1 MRWAG
6 RFSAVLGTIAL
17 LWLAGPTAFAQTAS
31 PTGAVDCTSFDTTE
45 EAQAF
50 YDDHKDDNA
59 SNPDPFGLD
68 TDGDGTPCEGLRS
81 AGGTATATPAPS
93 ASPSATP
100 SGELTETGAATN
112 VMALSGISL
121 LELGYS
127 LTLLARRWGVRSRQ
141 LPVYLLRKL
150 VRARREGH
158 DGIELA
164 DELVIVHKSV
174 LSEQSASPSDEE
186 PAEPEPL
193 VETGPT
199 AKIPGP
205 SVYSQVARD
214 AVERNRHR

>member
-6 RFSAVLGTIAL
+6 RLSAVLGTIAL
-17 LWLAGPTAFAQTAS
+17 LWLAGPSAWAQTAS
-31 PTGAVDCTSFDTTE
+31 PTGAIDCTSFDTTE
-45 EAQAF
+45 EAQTY
-50 YDDHKDDNA
+50 YDDHKDDDPN
-59 SNPDPFGLD
+59 NPDPFGLD

-93 ASPSATP
+93 VSPSATP
-100 SGELTETGAATN
+100 SGQLTETGAATN
-112 VMALSGISL
+112 VMALSGVSL
-121 LELGYS
+121 LEFGYG

-174 LSEQSASPSDEE
+174 LTEQPASPSDEE
-186 PAEPEPL
+186 PTEPGPL

-199 AKIPGP
+199 LKITGP

-214 AVERNRHR
+214 AVERNGHR

>member
-1 MRWAG
+1 MRWAS
-6 RFSAVLGTIAL
+6 RFSAVSGTIAL
-17 LWLAGPTAFAQTAS
+17 LWLAGMPSAFAQTAS
-31 PTGAVDCTSFDTTE
+31 PTGAIDCTSFDTTE
-45 EAQAF
+45 EAQTF

-81 AGGTATATPAPS
+81 AGVTGTPTPAPAAS

-100 SGELTETGAATN
+100 SGQLTETGAATN
-112 VMALSGISL
+112 VMALSGVSL
-121 LELGYS
+121 LEIGYG

-174 LSEQSASPSDEE
+174 LEEQGPSDE
-186 PAEPEPL
+186 PTEPEPL

-199 AKIPGP
+199 TKIAGP
-205 SVYSQVARD
+205 SVYSQVARG
-214 AVERNRHR
+214 AVERNGHR